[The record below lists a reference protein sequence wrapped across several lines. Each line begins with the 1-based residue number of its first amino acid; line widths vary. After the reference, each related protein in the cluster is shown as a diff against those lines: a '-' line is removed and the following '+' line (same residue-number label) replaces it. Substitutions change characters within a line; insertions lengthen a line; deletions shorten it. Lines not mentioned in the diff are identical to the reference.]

1 MIKSIVQSGKYVQV
15 SGGMTSGP
23 YISPGTTGAGMMRWN
38 ANMNNIE
45 INDGNSWL
53 TMSTAIPSI
62 GLTAE
67 AESLLDWARTK
78 RDEEYRIAAL
88 AAQHPTVA
96 DALAAVQLAKEK
108 LQVVTALCDT
118 DSK

>member
-1 MIKSIVQSGKYVQV
+1 MIRTISGSKYIQV
-15 SGGMTSGP
+15 SGGSHTNP
-23 YISPGTTGAGMMRWN
+23 YISPGASGAGMVRWN
-38 ANMNNIE
+38 SSMNCLE
-45 INDGNSWL
+45 VNDGNSWQQIHMAHPMIAL
-53 TMSTAIPSI
+53 SPD
-62 GLTAE
+62 AE
-67 AESLLDWARTK
+67 ALLNWANSK
-78 RDEEYRIAAL
+78 REEELRIAHL